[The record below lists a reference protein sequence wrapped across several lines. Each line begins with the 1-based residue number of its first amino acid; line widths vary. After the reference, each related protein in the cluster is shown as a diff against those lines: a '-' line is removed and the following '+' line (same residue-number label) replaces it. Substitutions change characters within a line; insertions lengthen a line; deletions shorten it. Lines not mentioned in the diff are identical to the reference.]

1 MTVSRFTLFGA
12 LALASSILVGSF
24 SANATT
30 RHHRHGIHG
39 TMAVSG
45 LPYHRTHVLDAVA
58 RRQPALAHRSA
69 LLTTRNTLSAG
80 HHLIR
85 PA

>member
-1 MTVSRFTLFGA
+1 MTVSHFTLFGA

-30 RHHRHGIHG
+30 RHHRHGVHA
-39 TMAVSG
+39 TTAVSG
-45 LPYHRTHVLDAVA
+45 LPYHRAHVLDAVA
-58 RRQPALAHRSA
+58 RRQPVLAHRSA